1 MTKIKLAGAA
11 LNQTPLDWKNNL
23 ENIRE
28 AISSAQSEG
37 VSILC
42 LPELS
47 ITGYG
52 CEDLFLSNWLSESA
66 LKHLSEIVDWCANI
80 TVCVGLPI
88 WYEDALYNC
97 TCLIHNK
104 QIQGFI
110 PKQHLAKEGVH
121 YEPRWFTAWQPGLL
135 KEFLYNGKAYPFG
148 DRLFQL
154 HDILIGFEICEDA
167 WVGDQRPA
175 GRLFERG
182 VNLVMNPSASHFA
195 FQKSAFREDLVVESS
210 RQFECAYVYSNL
222 LGNESGRMIFDGDIF
237 IAQNGRLIQRNLKM
251 SYRQVNLSCAIVD
264 FSNPPN
270 SFAELKNDTKD
281 IKSEFTNAVTLALF
295 DYLRKS
301 KSKGFVVSLSGGA
314 DSSTCAV
321 LVTEMVRRG
330 IEELGVEKFLLKA
343 GLERLT
349 FNVQPGNVEK
359 ALGPIMKEVLTCVY
373 QATENSS
380 SETLESARSLALT
393 LGATFHYWNI
403 DQEVKSF
410 RGKIEESLERTLSWD
425 HDDTALQNIQARTRA
440 PAIWMLANIKNA
452 LLIST
457 SNRSEG
463 DVGYATMDGDTCGSI
478 APIAAV
484 DKKFILEW
492 LVWAEKSL
500 GYEGL
505 SSVNQFQPTAELRP
519 LDQHQTDEEDLMP
532 YNVIVAIERLAIK
545 DHLSPLEVFDD
556 LKQTQLASEDML
568 ALYITKFFKL
578 WTKNQWKRER
588 IAPSF
593 HLDEFNIDPKTWCR
607 FPILSGGFSQELEIL
622 KKLAPFEKG

>member
-28 AISSAQSEG
+28 AISTAQSEG

-52 CEDLFLSNWLSESA
+52 CEDLFLSNWLAKSA
-66 LKHLSEIVDWCANI
+66 LKHLAEIAGWCADI
-80 TVCVGLPI
+80 SVCVGLPI
-88 WYEDALYNC
+88 RYENVLYNC
-97 TCLIHNK
+97 TCLIHDK

-110 PKQHLAKEGVH
+110 PKQRLAKEGVH
-121 YEPRWFTAWQPGLL
+121 YEPRWFTAWPSGLL
-135 KEFLYNGKAYPFG
+135 KELVYHEKIYPFG
-148 DRLFQL
+148 DRLYQL

-175 GRLFERG
+175 CRLFERG
-182 VNLVMNPSASHFA
+182 AQLILNPSASHFS
-195 FQKSAFREDLVVESS
+195 FRKSAFRENLVVESS
-210 RQFECAYVYSNL
+210 RKFECAYVYSNL
-222 LGNESGRMIFDGDIF
+222 LGNETGRMIFDGDIF
-237 IAQNGRLIQRNLKM
+237 IAQKGRLIQRNIKM
-251 SYRQVNLSCAIVD
+251 SYRQVNLTSAILD
-264 FSNPPN
+264 FSNPAN
-270 SFAELKNDTKD
+270 SLAELKNDTKN
-281 IKSEFTNAVTLALF
+281 IKAEFTNAVTLALF

-330 IEELGVEKFLLKA
+330 ITELGVEKFLIKA
-343 GLERLT
+343 GLDSLIVKTKSSSIE
-349 FNVQPGNVEK
+349 E

-380 SETLESARSLALT
+380 PKTFESARSLALS
-393 LGATFHYWNI
+393 LGATFHHWSI
-403 DQEVKSF
+403 DQEVRSY
-410 RGKIEESLERTLSWD
+410 RDKIERALERTLSWE
-425 HDDTALQNIQARTRA
+425 HDDIALQNIQARTRA

-484 DKKFILEW
+484 DKHFILEW

-500 GYEGL
+500 GYQAL
-505 SSVNQFQPTAELRP
+505 SSVNQLQPSAELRP
-519 LDQHQTDEEDLMP
+519 LDRNQTDEADLMP
-532 YNVIVAIERLAIK
+532 YNVIVAIEQLAIR
-545 DHLSPLEVFDD
+545 DHLSPMEVYHE
-556 LKQTQLASEDML
+556 LKPTQLTSEDML

-578 WTKNQWKRER
+578 WSKNQWKRER

-607 FPILSGGFSQELEIL
+607 FPILSGGFNQELEVL
-622 KKLAPFEKG
+622 EKIAAN

>member
-28 AISSAQSEG
+28 AISTAQSEG

-52 CEDLFLSNWLSESA
+52 CEDLFLSNWLAKSA
-66 LKHLSEIVDWCANI
+66 LKHLAEIVGWCADI
-80 TVCVGLPI
+80 SVCVGLPI
-88 WYEDALYNC
+88 RYENVLYNC
-97 TCLIHNK
+97 TCLIHDK

-110 PKQHLAKEGVH
+110 PKQRLAKEGVH
-121 YEPRWFTAWQPGLL
+121 YEPRWFTAWPSGLL
-135 KEFLYNGKAYPFG
+135 KELVCHEKIYPFG
-148 DRLFQL
+148 DRLYQL

-175 GRLFERG
+175 CRLFERG
-182 VNLVMNPSASHFA
+182 AQLILNPSASHFS
-195 FQKSAFREDLVVESS
+195 FRKSAFRENLVVESS
-210 RQFECAYVYSNL
+210 RKFECAYVYSNL
-222 LGNESGRMIFDGDIF
+222 LGNETGRMIFDGDIF
-237 IAQNGRLIQRNLKM
+237 IAQKGRLIQRNIKM
-251 SYRQVNLSCAIVD
+251 SYRQVNLTSAILD
-264 FSNPPN
+264 FSNPAN
-270 SFAELKNDTKD
+270 SLAELKNDTKN
-281 IKSEFTNAVTLALF
+281 IKAEFTNAVTLALF

-330 IEELGVEKFLLKA
+330 ITELGVEKFLIKA
-343 GLERLT
+343 GLDSLI
-349 FNVQPGNVEK
+349 EK
-359 ALGPIMKEVLTCVY
+359 TKSSSIEEALGPIMKKVLTCVY

-380 SETLESARSLALT
+380 PKTFESARSLAMA
-393 LGATFHYWNI
+393 LGATFHHWNI
-403 DQEVKSF
+403 DQEVSSY
-410 RGKIEESLERTLSWD
+410 RDKIERALERTLSWE
-425 HDDTALQNIQARTRA
+425 HDDIALQNIQARTRA

-484 DKKFILEW
+484 DKRFILDW
-492 LVWAEKSL
+492 LVWAEKTL
-500 GYEGL
+500 GYEAL
-505 SSVNQFQPTAELRP
+505 SSVNQLQPSAELRP
-519 LDQHQTDEEDLMP
+519 LDRNQTDEADLMP
-532 YNVIVAIERLAIK
+532 YNVIVAIEQLAIR
-545 DHLSPLEVFDD
+545 DHLSPMEVYHE
-556 LKQTQLASEDML
+556 LKPTQLTSEDML

-578 WTKNQWKRER
+578 WSKNQWKRER

-607 FPILSGGFSQELEIL
+607 FPILSGGFNQELEIL
-622 KKLAPFEKG
+622 EKIAAN

>member
-23 ENIRE
+23 GNIRE
-28 AISSAQSEG
+28 AISIAQSEG

-52 CEDLFLSNWLSESA
+52 CEDLFLSNWLPKSA
-66 LKHLSEIVDWCANI
+66 LKHLAEIVGWCADI
-80 TVCVGLPI
+80 SVCIGLPI
-88 WYEDALYNC
+88 RYENALYNC
-97 TCLIHNK
+97 TCLINDK

-121 YEPRWFTAWQPGLL
+121 YEPRWFTAWPSGLL
-135 KEFLYNGKAYPFG
+135 KELVYNEKNYPFG
-148 DRLFQL
+148 DRLYQL

-175 GRLFERG
+175 CRLFERG
-182 VNLVMNPSASHFA
+182 AQLILNPSASHFS
-195 FQKSAFREDLVVESS
+195 FRKSAFRENLVVESS
-210 RQFECAYVYSNL
+210 RKFECAYIYSNL
-222 LGNESGRMIFDGDIF
+222 LGNETGRMIFDGDIF
-237 IAQNGRLIQRNLKM
+237 IAQKGRLIQRNIKM
-251 SYRQVNLSCAIVD
+251 SYRQVNLTSAILD
-264 FSNPPN
+264 FSNPAN
-270 SFAELKNDTKD
+270 SLAELKNDTRNVKA
-281 IKSEFTNAVTLALF
+281 EFTNAVTLALF

-330 IEELGVEKFLLKA
+330 ITELGVEKFLIKA
-343 GLERLT
+343 GLDSLIVKT
-349 FNVQPGNVEK
+349 KSSSIEK

-380 SETLESARSLALT
+380 QKTFESARSLAMA
-393 LGATFHYWNI
+393 LGATFHHWNI
-403 DQEVKSF
+403 DQEVSSY
-410 RGKIEESLERTLSWD
+410 RDKIERALERTLSWE
-425 HDDTALQNIQARTRA
+425 HDDIALQNIQARTRA

-452 LLIST
+452 LLICT

-484 DKKFILEW
+484 DKRFILDW
-492 LVWAEKSL
+492 LVWAEKTL
-500 GYEGL
+500 GYEAL
-505 SSVNQFQPTAELRP
+505 SSVNQLQPSAELRP
-519 LDQHQTDEEDLMP
+519 LDRNQTDEADLMP
-532 YNVIVAIERLAIK
+532 YNVIVAIEQLAIR
-545 DHLSPLEVFDD
+545 DHLSPLEVYHE
-556 LKQTQLASEDML
+556 LKPTQLTSEDML

-578 WTKNQWKRER
+578 WSKNQWKRER

-607 FPILSGGFSQELEIL
+607 FPILSGGFNQELEVL
-622 KKLAPFEKG
+622 KKIAAN